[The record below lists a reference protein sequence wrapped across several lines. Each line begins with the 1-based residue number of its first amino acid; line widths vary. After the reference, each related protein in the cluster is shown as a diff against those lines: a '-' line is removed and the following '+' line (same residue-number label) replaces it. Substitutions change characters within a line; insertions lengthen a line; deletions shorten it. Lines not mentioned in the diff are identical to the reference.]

1 VTAAAAWGTLA
12 GMADLIEDARAL
24 ALAAHGDQRYGAH
37 PYITHLDAVVAMLK
51 RHGYADA
58 ETLAAG
64 YLHDVLEDTE
74 VEPQDLEARFGV
86 SVLRAVAF
94 CSDAPG
100 PDRKTRKAAT
110 YARMHLDVQA
120 GEAWVTRAVRVKV
133 ADRCANV
140 AACVADA
147 SPKLSMYVQ
156 EQATFRAALGQPGL
170 CDGLWE
176 TLEALLR

>member
-1 VTAAAAWGTLA
+1 MVA
-12 GMADLIEDARAL
+12 LIEDARAF

-37 PYITHLDAVVAMLK
+37 PYAVHLNAVVDVLR
-51 RHGYADA
+51 RHGYVDP

-64 YLHDVLEDTE
+64 YLHDVLEDTDVDAE
-74 VEPQDLEARFGV
+74 TLAARFGV
-86 SVLRAVAF
+86 PVLRAVEF

-100 PDRKTRKAAT
+100 PHRKARKAAT
-110 YARMHLDVQA
+110 YARMSRDVRA
-120 GEAWVTRAVRVKV
+120 GEAWVARAVRVKV

-147 SPKLSMYVQ
+147 SPKLSMYALQ
-156 EQATFRAALGQPGL
+156 QATFRAALEQPGL